1 MRLLTAQMVRELY
14 FMDGRITDICNE
26 AYSDYP
32 INYQRILEVYREEV
46 NAYKVKLEIFF
57 SDTDIKE

>member
-1 MRLLTAQMVRELY
+1 MTLSAQMLRELF
-14 FMDGRITDICNE
+14 FMDGRITDIYNE
-26 AYSDYP
+26 AVSDYP
-32 INYQRILEVYREEV
+32 MNYQRTLEVYREEV

>member
-1 MRLLTAQMVRELY
+1 MVRELY
-14 FMDGRITDICNE
+14 FMDGRITDIFNE
-26 AYSDYP
+26 AFSDYP